1 MTYMEKIKLF
11 YIKTIIFYRRLCI
24 KIFKCLLFK
33 EKNSKSLNK
42 ILINRDGAFGDSV
55 VALPALSV
63 IRENFPSAEIDLITF
78 SDHGI
83 TFADFSL
90 KDGLVNN
97 VLVKNKKNRIK
108 TIKKLKKN
116 KYDLFIQLPQNLG
129 LYKSIRNMIIVRF
142 FIDIKS
148 GFGWDYGRIKSF
160 ISTQKM
166 YLSTPTE
173 TERLLNN
180 LKDEGLNGK
189 ISYPINAIEPTNQA
203 VINLLKQKIA
213 VFIIGGKLKIKKWP
227 LENWIKLANLIG
239 DDYEIIIIGGSSEE
253 KEAEHIQSQTENSH
267 NFCNKFSISELF
279 YVFKKSQVAISNDTG
294 AMHLCD
300 AAGTPVIGL
309 FSTKELSPKWYPNND
324 KSVVIEDNTS
334 ISNINPNEVCKEI
347 NRENI

>member
-1 MTYMEKIKLF
+1 MTLKDKIFLT
-11 YIKTIIFYRRLCI
+11 YILIIKNLRTLVI
-24 KIFKCLLFK
+24 KIFVKLLFVK
-33 EKNSKSLNK
+33 KNNVKK

-63 IRENFPSAEIDLITF
+63 IRQNFPSAKIDLITF

-83 TFADFSL
+83 TFSDFDL
-90 KDGLVNN
+90 EDNLVNKII
-97 VLVKNKKNRIK
+97 VKSKKNKSK
-108 TIKKLKKN
+108 TIKELKQN

-142 FIDIKS
+142 FMEIKS
-148 GFGWDYGRIKSF
+148 GFGWDCGRIKTS
-160 ISTQKM
+160 IKTQKK
-166 YLSTPTE
+166 YLVIPTE
-173 TERLLNN
+173 TIRLLNN
-180 LKDEGLNGK
+180 LKNEGLNGE
-189 ISYPINAIEPTNQA
+189 ISYPIKTIKPTNQ
-203 VINLLKQKIA
+203 IIRNLLKQKIA

-239 DDYEIIIIGGSSEE
+239 KDYEIIIVGGPTE
-253 KEAEHIQSQTENSH
+253 KNEAQHIHSQTDNSH

-279 YVFKKSQVAISNDTG
+279 YVFKHTQIAISNDTG

-324 KSVVIEDNTS
+324 KSVVIEDETTIYN
-334 ISNINPNEVCKEI
+334 IDSNRVYKAI
-347 NRENI
+347 NRENS